1 MVSLTRWTWV
11 WMNSGSWWWTGRPGV
26 LQFIGL
32 QRVRHDWATELNW
45 IMSEVEHL
53 FTCLLAIFM
62 SSLEKCLFRSFA
74 QFLTGLFI
82 FLVSNYTRSCL
93 YILEI
98 NSLSVSSFATIF
110 SQSEGYLFTLLMVSF
125 IVGKLLSPICLF
137 CFYFHYSGRSVL
149 EHLAVIYVRE
159 CSAFV
164 FFFL

>member
-1 MVSLTRWTWV
+1 
-11 WMNSGSWWWTGRPGV
+11 
-26 LQFIGL
+26 
-32 QRVRHDWATELNW
+32 
-45 IMSEVEHL
+45 MSEVEHL

-82 FLVSNYTRSCL
+82 FLVSNYMRSCL